1 MGKKGKA
8 PKGRKKTEDQKTQ
21 EARQQGSDPAGAK
34 ASPEVSREER
44 LNMIRTAAYHL
55 AEKRGFHPG
64 AEMDDWLEAER
75 DLKDSTATDDF

>member
-8 PKGRKKTEDQKTQ
+8 TKGTKKTAERKTP

-34 ASPEVSREER
+34 TSPEVSREER

-55 AEKRGFHPG
+55 AEKRGFQPG

-75 DLKDSTATDDF
+75 DLKD